1 MHHGLTTNTTKNS
14 IPVPENW
21 QHISIAGLDWLPG
34 FLSRKQE
41 LSICSQE
48 ATRLGMATSFSKNNV
63 GKFFTNLR
71 SVMERYNF
79 PPNKIYNIDETGLM
93 TVHKLPKVIATK
105 GEKQVGQVTSSERG
119 TLVTTVGTINAVGN
133 TISPLLIFPRV
144 HFRNDMLIGAPPD
157 TIGATNPS
165 GCINT
170 SIFETWLQQ
179 FIDHSNSTED
189 NPHTLSWITIVHTS
203 LSM

>member
-133 TISPLLIFPRV
+133 TI
-144 HFRNDMLIGAPPD
+144 
-157 TIGATNPS
+157 
-165 GCINT
+165 
-170 SIFETWLQQ
+170 
-179 FIDHSNSTED
+179 
-189 NPHTLSWITIVHTS
+189 
-203 LSM
+203 